1 MDLGPGPARWP
12 FTLEKRYLD
21 VLLPDG
27 GVLLVYLG
35 WLRLFGLRRARVTAD
50 LFWPGEPARRGAAA
64 AGAVQG
70 GEGWLDY
77 GAARIERERLTFA
90 AGGLS
95 GQLDFAARAPPA
107 ALGAPLLAVGGR
119 RLDWIVEVP
128 DADVAGEVRWPGGS
142 LAVRGRGYRDL
153 VRLDL
158 PPWRFPI
165 QELRWGRVAAGPH
178 AATWMEARTRDGEL
192 CAGWRDGR
200 PERRPDLAAALGPS
214 RLLLEAR
221 VADLPGLGLGPMRWL
236 LRRLSGD
243 PHEAKWAA
251 PGCIDGCAG
260 VAVHEVVRWR

>member
-27 GVLLVYLG
+27 TVLLVYLG
-35 WLRLFGLRRARVTAD
+35 WFRLLGLRRARVTAD
-50 LFWPGEPARRGAAA
+50 LFRAGEPALQGGAAA
-64 AGAVQG
+64 SRVRG

-77 GAARIERERLTFA
+77 GAARIEGSRLTFA
-90 AGGLS
+90 ADGLS
-95 GQLDFAARAPPA
+95 GELDFAARAPPA
-107 ALGAPLLAVGGR
+107 SLGAPLLARGSR

-128 DADVAGEVRWPGGS
+128 DADVTGEVRWPGGS

-153 VRLDL
+153 VRFDFL
-158 PPWRFPI
+158 PWRFPVRM
-165 QELRWGRVAAGPH
+165 LRWGRVAAGPH

-192 CAGWRDGR
+192 TAGWRDGR
-200 PERRPDLAAALGPS
+200 PARRADLGVALGPS

-221 VADLPGLGLGPMRWL
+221 VADLPGLGLGPLRGL

-243 PHEAKWAA
+243 PHEVKWAA
-251 PGCIDGCAG
+251 PGAIEGSAG